1 MLKQTKHIII
11 VFFLSIGSIGFSQV
25 DTSAIVSEINSLTND
40 SLIDDYWLRLYAS
53 DQDMTTFE
61 NPVQQI
67 ENLIK
72 CCYFFKKFGFS
83 NNNRYGTN
91 KVSYTDAEMH
101 TLYIWMHCSFTDLNY
116 LTFPLIVESLKIYKH
131 ADSDY
136 PDYFLQNLVILS
148 NERGPE
154 VKAKTLHSA
163 ESNSFEHMD
172 MKKIVDLANE
182 FSYINN
188 EITRGNLTRKSVDWL
203 DSNSVIGTW
212 KIGKFNVHII
222 KTKNDRYYLESFENL
237 FKLEKISDS
246 IYQFSTNIDGTY
258 LEVLENGDM
267 VNRNENILQIYTK

>member
-11 VFFLSIGSIGFSQV
+11 VFFLSIGNIGFSQV

-53 DQDMTTFE
+53 DQDMKTFE

-83 NNNRYGTN
+83 NNNRYATN

-136 PDYFLQNLVILS
+136 PDYFLQNLVIYS
-148 NERGPE
+148 TDRGPE
-154 VKAKTLHSA
+154 IKAKTLLSA
-163 ESNSFEHMD
+163 ESNSFNQIE
-172 MKKIVDLANE
+172 MKKIIDLANE
-182 FSYINN
+182 FELVYKEIANGSRVSN
-188 EITRGNLTRKSVDWL
+188 EWL
-203 DSNSVIGTW
+203 DTNFVIGSW
-212 KIGKFNVHII
+212 KIGKFKVNII
-222 KTKNDRYYLESFENL
+222 KTHKDIYYLESLGNL
-237 FKLEKISDS
+237 FKLEKKSDS
-246 IYQFSTNIDGTY
+246 LYQFSTNIDGTY
-258 LEVLENGDM
+258 LQIMENGDL
-267 VNRNENILQIYTK
+267 VNLNEKTLQIYTK